1 MHKYKPGDKVIVL
14 DYNGKPQVPYVVA
27 KIEDIV
33 GPDRVRLFLPDHA
46 CCLEF
51 LYRLQPIDEDT
62 YEQCLKSTIRREKPL
77 PSDLRMNITAFAA
90 EHPGR
95 KDDIYSNFEFDKH
108 YISVIHAYSGKVQ
121 MFGEDFIS
129 EDVEFEYQYAVQGL
143 KKTRKFFHELDESI
157 PLIQEQDI

>member
-1 MHKYKPGDKVIVL
+1 MNSRQQAWSV
-14 DYNGKPQVPYVVA
+14 
-27 KIEDIV
+27 
-33 GPDRVRLFLPDHA
+33 
-46 CCLEF
+46 
-51 LYRLQPIDEDT
+51 
-62 YEQCLKSTIRREKPL
+62 IRREKPL
-77 PSDLRMNITAFAA
+77 PSDLRMNIAAFAA

-108 YISVIHAYSGKVQ
+108 FISVIHSYSGKVQ

-157 PLIQEQDI
+157 PLIQDLD